1 MSKSSHGGLIN
12 IFVVFYT
19 PIHHFQF
26 DGSSGKWEGGGG
38 VRWVQIRHHP
48 LILPIFIQNIQ
59 SMYNESEETQ
69 IHVFYFL
76 SRSRYASNERLNLI
90 EK

>member
-1 MSKSSHGGLIN
+1 MYLLSFIRLFI
-12 IFVVFYT
+12 IFNLMD
-19 PIHHFQF
+19 PAAN
-26 DGSSGKWEGGGG
+26 GKGGG

-76 SRSRYASNERLNLI
+76 SRSRCASNERLNLI